1 MGGIKI
7 VISLKAR
14 KKNLVMLPESMLDN
28 NYVGRI
34 YGTHHEKTGVF
45 NIFDSVTFKAL
56 GGDFIGEI
64 FLEFSEE
71 NQNRQE
77 LIGVRTENGI
87 SFSYNGQKYE
97 IKTYNLIQNVFSR
110 NTGILESS
118 IMTDKSAILLGC
130 GSVGS
135 LVALELAKAGVGRF
149 LLIDNDI
156 FEYHNICRHQCSIM
170 DVGNYKVDALAQ
182 RIKAI
187 NPYADVKAIP
197 KTVETTEKEA
207 FDEYCLNDNS
217 IMVGG
222 ADNRA
227 ADVYSN
233 SLAVMYNTPFISI
246 GCWERAFAGEIFYWL
261 PNSNMPCY
269 KCAIGD
275 GGELSN
281 KPSTNRRIYTNEED
295 LTKVKF
301 TPGIS
306 ADINFVT
313 TIAVKIIFDILNRT
327 TEGYIPRLLD
337 DLAQFTL
344 ICNTNKTEIGGEM
357 AEIFSYPLQVTTSLE
372 VGFRGSCP
380 PCEFEH
386 EPREKES

>member
-1 MGGIKI
+1 M
-7 VISLKAR
+7 ISLKAR
-14 KKNLVMLPESMLDN
+14 KKNIVMLPEVMLSN
-28 NYVGRI
+28 GCVGQI
-34 YGTHHEKTGVF
+34 YGIHHENTGVF
-45 NIFDSVTFKAL
+45 NVYDPAARDSL
-56 GGDFIGEI
+56 PCELLGEI
-64 FLEFSEE
+64 VLEGTEPAQDDMLLGRRSDDSIVFSFRNE
-71 NQNRQE
+71 
-77 LIGVRTENGI
+77 
-87 SFSYNGQKYE
+87 KYS
-97 IKTYNLIQNVFSR
+97 IKAYNLIQNVFSR

-118 IMTDKSAILLGC
+118 VMTDKSAVLLGC

-135 LVALELAKAGVGRF
+135 LVALELAKAGVGKF

-182 RIKAI
+182 RIRAI
-187 NPYADVKAIP
+187 NPFAEITAIP
-197 KTVETTEKEA
+197 KTVETTEPEA
-207 FDEYCLNDNS
+207 FDKYCLGENS
-217 IMVGG
+217 IIVGG
-222 ADNRA
+222 ADNRS
-227 ADVYSN
+227 ADVFSN

-275 GGELSN
+275 GGELSQ
-281 KPSTNRRIYTNEED
+281 KPSVNRRIYTNEED
-295 LTKVKF
+295 LTKVTF

-327 TEGYIPRLLD
+327 TEGYIPRLLN
-337 DLAQFTL
+337 DLTQFTL
-344 ICNTNKTEIGGEM
+344 VCNTNNPEIGGEM

-372 VGFRGSCP
+372 VQFQGNCP
-380 PCEFEH
+380 PCEFA
-386 EPREKES
+386 PK

>member
-1 MGGIKI
+1 M
-7 VISLKAR
+7 ISLKVR
-14 KKNLVMLPESMLDN
+14 KKNLVMLPEDMLANDFA
-28 NYVGRI
+28 GSI
-34 YGTHHEKTGVF
+34 YGKYHEKTGVF
-45 NIFDSVTFKAL
+45 NVFTAAAHDAL
-56 GGDFIGEI
+56 NGDYIGEI
-64 FLEFSEE
+64 GREIPAEDC
-71 NQNRQE
+71 QDK
-77 LIGVRTENGI
+77 LIGVRSGSTIEF
-87 SFSYNGQKYE
+87 SFNGQSFE
-97 IKTYNLIQNVFSR
+97 VKTYNLIQNVFSR

-118 IMTDKSAILLGC
+118 VMTDKSAILLGC

-135 LVALELAKAGVGRF
+135 LVALELAKAGVGKF

-156 FEYHNICRHQCSIM
+156 FEYHNICRHQCSIA

-187 NPYADVKAIP
+187 NPYADVTAIP
-197 KTVETTEKEA
+197 KTVETTEHEV
-207 FDEYCLNDNS
+207 FDRYCLGDNS

-227 ADVYSN
+227 ADVYCN
-233 SLAVMYNTPFISI
+233 SISVMYKTPFISI

-281 KPSTNRRIYTNEED
+281 KPNVNRRIYTNEED
-295 LTKVKF
+295 LTKVQF

-306 ADINFVT
+306 VDINFVT
-313 TIAVKIIFDILNRT
+313 TIAVKIIFDILNRKT
-327 TEGYIPRLLD
+327 DRYVPRLLD
-337 DLAQFTL
+337 SLEQFTL
-344 ICNTNKTEIGGEM
+344 VCNTNKTEIGGEM

-372 VGFRGSCP
+372 VGFRGNCP
-380 PCEFEH
+380 PCEFGKE
-386 EPREKES
+386 ETAEKGNDF

>member
-1 MGGIKI
+1 M
-7 VISLKAR
+7 ISLKTR
-14 KKNLVMLPESMLDN
+14 KKNIVMLPESMLTDG
-28 NYVGRI
+28 YVGEL
-34 YGTHHEKTGVF
+34 YGKYHEQTGVF
-45 NIFDSVTFKAL
+45 NVFDFAAREAL
-56 GGDFIGEI
+56 ECDLLGEVVSADTETTQSDK
-64 FLEFSEE
+64 LV
-71 NQNRQE
+71 
-77 LIGVRTENGI
+77 GKRTETGI
-87 SFSYNGQKYE
+87 DFAFEGQKFDV
-97 IKTYNLIQNVFSR
+97 KTYNLIQNVFSR

-118 IMTDKSAILLGC
+118 VMTDKSAVLLGC

-135 LVALELAKAGVGRF
+135 LVALELAKAGVGKF

-187 NPYADVKAIP
+187 NPYAEVKAIP
-197 KTVETTEKEA
+197 KTVETTEREA
-207 FDEYCLNDNS
+207 FDEYCLGENT

-227 ADVYSN
+227 ADVFSN
-233 SLAVMYNTPFISI
+233 SLAVMYGTAFISI

-275 GGELSN
+275 GGELSH
-281 KPSTNRRIYTNEED
+281 KPSVNRRIYTNEED

-313 TIAVKIIFDILNRT
+313 NIAIKLIFDILNKN
-327 TEGYIPRLLD
+327 TEGYIPRLLN
-337 DLAQFTL
+337 DLNQFTL
-344 ICNTNKTEIGGEM
+344 VCNSNNPEIGGEM

-372 VGFRGSCP
+372 VEFQGECP
-380 PCEFEH
+380 PCKFDN
-386 EPREKES
+386 KGVK